1 MIPTETI
8 SAALLNIDY
17 SWHKSTSHFPRL
29 LTKQTHHS
37 EAWYHTWVRLCA
49 AHSTESVWR
58 LVSDDARASDIPTG
72 ERLVLRTDGASRGNP
87 GPAAAGVV
95 IERIDGTI
103 ITQLGRYLGEMPN
116 NQAEYRALI
125 LGLGLVGRFQPASVH
140 VYMDSELVVRQ
151 MTGVYQVR
159 DAMLRQ
165 LYREAMTLV
174 DALPQVTFTHVRRA
188 QNALADRLANT
199 ALNNNSSRHEPRQ
212 HSG

>member
-1 MIPTETI
+1 M
-8 SAALLNIDY
+8 
-17 SWHKSTSHFPRL
+17 
-29 LTKQTHHS
+29 
-37 EAWYHTWVRLCA
+37 
-49 AHSTESVWR
+49 
-58 LVSDDARASDIPTG
+58 SDDARASDIPAG

-125 LGLGLVGRFQPASVH
+125 LGLGLVGRLQPASVQ

-151 MTGVYQVR
+151 MMGVYQVR
-159 DAMLRQ
+159 DATLRQ
-165 LYREAMTLV
+165 LHREAMTLV

-199 ALNNNSSRHEPRQ
+199 ALNNSSRREPRQ